1 MPLDSFLHLTWQG
14 WGREGP
20 GGAEHVLRGAG
31 LWEDKDLH
39 QKPQDCELQG
49 ALVFGG
55 AGQQKSWRAHLS
67 ERLGEGSF

>member
-14 WGREGP
+14 GGREGP
-20 GGAEHVLRGAG
+20 GGAEHVLGGAG

-39 QKPQDCELQG
+39 QKPQDRELQG

-55 AGQQKSWRAHLS
+55 AGRWKGWRAPLS
-67 ERLGEGSF
+67 ERLAEGSF